1 MSDLTLG
8 LLIAGVVAV
17 AGVLLYN
24 RLQERSARKQAER
37 AFASTHAD
45 VLMGDGRREPTLGDS
60 GISSGTEP
68 ELQRRTAYAARSSLQ
83 SAPANSTAPDP
94 RVDYIMEIELPAS
107 AEASLGEAWQGMAQ
121 RFSHRA
127 LLCRPAAGSCLAAL
141 QLVSRAGVVPE
152 PELIEFRS
160 AVENFA
166 AALGGR
172 AKAPGLREALQTA
185 RELDRVCAEADIQVA
200 LHVVGVPPGAD
211 FAGQPFQAA
220 AREDGVTLTLDVA
233 RTAEPERSYDA
244 MARAGQAL
252 ARAQGG
258 RLVDDAG
265 RELDER
271 ALAAI
276 RGQLESVRRLLS
288 GQGIEPGS
296 ALALRLFS

>member
-17 AGVLLYN
+17 AGVLIDH

-37 AFASTHAD
+37 AFASSHSD
-45 VLMGDGRREPTLGDS
+45 VLMGDGRREPTLGS
-60 GISSGTEP
+60 GTSSGTEP
-68 ELQRRTAYAARSSLQ
+68 ELPRRAAHGVRPSIQ
-83 SAPANSTAPDP
+83 SASPNGTAPDS
-94 RVDYIMEIELPAS
+94 RVDYIVEVELPGS
-107 AEASLGEAWQGMAQ
+107 AEASLGEAWQPISQ

-127 LLCRPAAGSCLAAL
+127 TLHRHAAGRCLAAL

-160 AVENFA
+160 AAENFA

-172 AKAPGLREALQTA
+172 ASAPGMREALQAA
-185 RELDRVCAEADIQVA
+185 RELDAACAEADIQVA
-200 LHVVGVPPGAD
+200 LHVVGVPPQAE

-220 AREDGVTLTLDVA
+220 AREDGVTLTLDVP

-252 ARAQGG
+252 ARAHGG

-276 RGQLESVRRLLS
+276 RGQLEAVRRLLA
-288 GQGIEPGS
+288 GRGIEPGG